1 MSTNQLTCWR
11 ESNWAPVRPRP
22 RPPLYSNCFLLFPF
36 LKLPL
41 YYSLFLHV
49 CFSFFTY
56 LSILEFIKLNPSG
69 NVPVLVDGD
78 TLVADSFAILM
89 VSSYNIP
96 IFFYISIPFYQLILH
111 FLYYSSISQYL
122 EDKYPHHYPLLPQ
135 DIHKRAI
142 NYQVLSTIYY
152 LPSLLFQPSNNNF
165 INHHLQQWLILIL
178 MSL

>member
-1 MSTNQLTCWR
+1 M
-11 ESNWAPVRPRP
+11 
-22 RPPLYSNCFLLFPF
+22 
-36 LKLPL
+36 PL

-89 VSSYNIP
+89 VSSYSIP
-96 IFFYISIPFYQLILH
+96 IFFYISIPSYQLILH

-142 NYQVLSTIYY
+142 NYQVLSTICFLYSFDLLTITLSTTTSTSGLY
-152 LPSLLFQPSNNNF
+152 LYSCHFRRCMHKLNNISSDPTVF
-165 INHHLQQWLILIL
+165 GLIMRESEFGL
-178 MSL
+178 